1 MQFDNTNRGA
11 AWKKEKKSD
20 KSPSYSGNLNV
31 EGTDYEIAIW
41 KGQGDGSGKGKPD
54 ITFSIKPK
62 GESQGARQAKQSV
75 SSIPDYDGDSEIP
88 F

>member
-1 MQFDNTNRGA
+1 MAHDNTNRGA

-31 EGTDYEIAIW
+31 GGVEYEIAVW
-41 KGQGDGSGKGKPD
+41 RGQGDGSGKGKPD
-54 ITFSIKPK
+54 ITFLVKPK
-62 GESQGARQAKQSV
+62 GARSKKSAPV
-75 SSIPDYDGDSEIP
+75 IDNYDDFPP